1 MIMSQRMRDHVSVC
15 VCTFRRPGMLR
26 QLLHTLSRQDTR
38 ALFDYSVIVIDND
51 ASGSARACV
60 EQARQ
65 ELALDIVYEIE
76 PTNTI
81 PAARNHALRLATGNY
96 IGIIDDDEI
105 APADWLVTLYK
116 AIGAFGVDGALGPVH
131 PFFASRPPQWL
142 LRSGLCERPVIR
154 TGTLLQWDDTRTG
167 NVLLKRAV
175 FTTHDLRFD
184 ENCRTSGSDKEFFRE
199 AMDRGSRFVA
209 VAEAPVFE
217 HVPPER
223 QTFSYYVRRNRIQAS
238 NERKFRAPLLRGASK
253 VTAPM
258 KTAAALLVYC
268 LLLPPAALFGRHHAA
283 TCALKIVYHG
293 SWLLTM
299 LGFDLA
305 RNRDL

>member
-1 MIMSQRMRDHVSVC
+1 MTMSPQVRDHVSVC
-15 VCTFRRPGMLR
+15 VCTFKRPDMLR
-26 QLLHTLSRQDTR
+26 QLLRTLSRQDTR
-38 ALFDYSVIVIDND
+38 ELIDYSVIVIDND
-51 ASGSARACV
+51 AGGSGRACV

-65 ELALDIVYEIE
+65 ELAMDIAYEVE

-105 APADWLVTLYK
+105 APADWLVTLYN
-116 AIGAFGVDGALGPVH
+116 AINAFGVDGALGPVH
-131 PFFASRPPQWL
+131 PFFAHVPPPWL
-142 LRSGLCERPVIR
+142 VKSGLCERPVIR
-154 TGTLLQWDDTRTG
+154 TGTLLRWDDTRTG

-175 FTTHDLRFD
+175 FTTHALRFD

-238 NERKFRAPLLRGASK
+238 NERKFRAPLLRGAAR
-253 VTAPM
+253 VTAPA
-258 KTAAALLVYC
+258 KAAAALLVYC
-268 LLLPPAALFGRHHAA
+268 LALPPAALLGRHHAV
-283 TCALKIVYHG
+283 TYALKIVYHG

-299 LGFDLA
+299 LGLDLA
-305 RNRDL
+305 RHRNL